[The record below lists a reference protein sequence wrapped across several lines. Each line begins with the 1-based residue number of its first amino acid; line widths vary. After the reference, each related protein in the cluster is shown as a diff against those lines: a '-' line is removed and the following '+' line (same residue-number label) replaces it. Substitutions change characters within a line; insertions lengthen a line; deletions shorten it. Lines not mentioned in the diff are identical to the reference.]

1 MKDVLKMTRKQMKF
15 HKKIKNKFDKNKKI
29 QTDIFRISVM
39 FDSQLITVVLNND
52 LSTKTSNISK
62 YRQVKQTINSN

>member
-1 MKDVLKMTRKQMKF
+1 MTRKQMKF
-15 HKKIKNKFDKNKKI
+15 HKKIKNEFDKNKKI